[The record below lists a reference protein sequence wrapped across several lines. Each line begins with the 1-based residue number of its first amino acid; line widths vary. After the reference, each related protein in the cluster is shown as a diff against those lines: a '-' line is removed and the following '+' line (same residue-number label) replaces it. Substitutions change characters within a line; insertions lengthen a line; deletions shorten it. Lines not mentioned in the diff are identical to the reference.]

1 MVSTVTER
9 QAQDSLELI
18 DVELIGDST
27 DCVLRMHLGAS
38 KRNDID
44 AKTLITI
51 SHLEMLLA
59 EDLGAD
65 DDDAVRG
72 MYRQAYRLLE
82 LANRPTSESTTFAA
96 FFYLR
101 DVANLTRRLLWI
113 YAGKAG
119 TDVR

>member
-1 MVSTVTER
+1 MSTVTER